1 MAVLISG
8 KLIGPNGDP
17 RPNVTIML
25 VAVKTS
31 SAVVKQAPSI
41 STTTADGSYSLS
53 VEVGTHN
60 VMIEAHGR
68 PFEKAGQITV
78 YNDSNPGT
86 LNDFLNA
93 PGQDELTP
101 AIVAMVDDMRVEAVG
116 AAASAKVY
124 AEEAKA
130 SSEIAKSGADAYPDS
145 AAAQAAIDAG
155 TETRRYFSV
164 RSTISTQW
172 VDEYENVNGV
182 ATPTGRYLSNGKY
195 VDEIA
200 ASVISLLASLME
212 TNKRTAALRQYQSEQ
227 WQWTVESA
235 LGPSQTAM
243 ALDNDFGLWLAGL
256 KSSIQDYVEQLIPKN
271 IANRYQNMQFVL
283 VAKNGVDGLLT
294 INDNGDV
301 RMVGMDDVLQDRLE
315 SICSTNFSRRIVG
328 FQYVIFAKD
337 LKSALFAIDDDGGV
351 HIPGIDG
358 PLQDNLGE
366 SLASIKTVGG
376 VPAAA
381 WRGDVVWS
389 ERPVLTA
396 QKLSASGFVFS
407 YMPGGEATAGAG
419 VMYVPSIREMP
430 VDAEEIQGGGS
441 SGQSLNLESDFAGS
455 NIVNKDPAYR
465 GRLLAGYNGR
475 PEGRNITPVNESDV
489 STLNDMSY
497 PSYRQGNIL
506 PLYTVL
512 MQMGVGNVVFI
523 HSAFAAG
530 GRSFIQI
537 SRGTVPYE
545 NGLKFVRMAKSAAD
559 GVGKKYIFKFL
570 SHEHGETDSDNGD
583 CLNPGDYL
591 AKENV
596 YFSGIQI
603 DFKDI
608 TGQPDDFLI
617 VIGQVGSRIDT
628 KTGAVD
634 EEGNPTGESVV
645 VQPYSVPAVDQLAYV
660 RQNPDTAIMYGPKY
674 ILNWLYNDNSLSHLN
689 AKGKVLQGEYT
700 AQAIHWHLYN
710 AEKKGTWTGL
720 KVKSLSVSGNI
731 VDLLCDVP
739 YTPIVIDTNFIADCL
754 NQGISL
760 EKNSASVQSVTIVD
774 GNIIRVEFDKAP
786 ASDDYML
793 IGFTNTALSSSGH
806 VYPLTC
812 FRDSSPVK
820 SRWITRDNAQFP
832 LYNWLCLDRL
842 PMTGEF

>member
-41 STTTADGSYSLS
+41 STTAADGSYSLS

-130 SSEIAKSGADAYPDS
+130 SSEIAQSGTDAYTNV
-145 AAAQAAIDAG
+145 AEAQGAIDSG
-155 TETRRYFSV
+155 KETRRYFSV

-200 ASVISLLASLME
+200 ASVISLLANLIE
-212 TNKRTAALRQYQSEQ
+212 TNRRTASLRQYQSEQ
-227 WQWTVESA
+227 WQWLVEGAGGASE
-235 LGPSQTAM
+235 TAM

-256 KSSIQDYVEQLIPKN
+256 KSSIQDYIEQLMPKS
-271 IANRYQNMQFVL
+271 IANRYVDLQYAI
-283 VAKNGVDGLLT
+283 VAKNGIDGLLT
-294 INDNGDV
+294 INNNGDI
-301 RMVGMDDVLQDRLE
+301 RIVGTDDVLQDRLNA
-315 SICSTNFSRRIVG
+315 ICSTTFSRRVAG
-328 FQYVIFAKD
+328 FQFVIFTSD
-337 LKSALFAIDDDGGV
+337 MKSAIFAIDDDGGV

-366 SLASIKTVGG
+366 SLASIKSAGG
-376 VPAAA
+376 MPSAA
-381 WRGDVVWS
+381 WRGEIVWS

-419 VMYVPSIREMP
+419 VMYVPSLREMP
-430 VDAEEIQGGGS
+430 VDAEESHGGGS
-441 SGQSLNLESDFAGS
+441 AGQSLNLSADLAGS
-455 NIVNKDPAYR
+455 NIVNRNPAFR
-465 GRLLAGYNGR
+465 GRLLAGARGK
-475 PEGRNITPVNESDV
+475 PEGNNINPVTVDDV
-489 STLNDMSY
+489 STMNDMSD

-506 PLYTVL
+506 PMYNAL
-512 MQMGVGNVVFI
+512 MDMGVGNIVFI
-523 HSAFAAG
+523 HAPFAAG
-530 GRSFIQI
+530 GRSFVQI

-545 NGLKFVRMAKSAAD
+545 NGLKYVKMAKSASDA
-559 GVGKKYIFKFL
+559 VGKRYVFKFL
-570 SHEHGETDSDNGD
+570 GFEHGETDSDNGD
-583 CLNPGDYL
+583 CRNPGDYL
-591 AKENV
+591 AKEIV
-596 YFSGIQI
+596 YFPGIQI
-603 DFKDI
+603 DFKAI
-608 TGQPDDFLI
+608 TGQADDFLI
-617 VIGQVGSRIDT
+617 VIGQVGSRSDT
-628 KTGAVD
+628 KAGAVD
-634 EEGNPTGESVV
+634 EEGNPTGESIV
-645 VQPYSVPAVDQLAYV
+645 VQPYSVPAVDQLEYV
-660 RQNPDTAIMYGPKY
+660 RQNPSTAIMYGPKY
-674 ILNWLYNDNSLSHLN
+674 MLNWLYNDNSLSHLN

-720 KVKSLSVSGNI
+720 KVKSLTVSGNI
-731 VDLLCDVP
+731 ADLLCDVP
-739 YTPIVIDTNFIADCL
+739 YAPIVIDTTFIADCL

-760 EKNSASVQSVTIVD
+760 EKNSASVQSVTVVD
-774 GNIIRVEFDKAP
+774 GNTIRVEFDKTP

-812 FRDSSPVK
+812 FRDSSPIK
-820 SRWITRDNAQFP
+820 SRWIMRNNAPFP

>member
-1 MAVLISG
+1 MSNNGLPVTDVVGVSVTLGQRRTAGASAGDAYAQAAQGSAISAA
-8 KLIGPNGDP
+8 N
-17 RPNVTIML
+17 
-25 VAVKTS
+25 
-31 SAVVKQAPSI
+31 SAAKATQA
-41 STTTADGSYSLS
+41 
-53 VEVGTHN
+53 
-60 VMIEAHGR
+60 
-68 PFEKAGQITV
+68 
-78 YNDSNPGT
+78 
-86 LNDFLNA
+86 
-93 PGQDELTP
+93 EL
-101 AIVAMVDDMRVEAVG
+101 G
-116 AAASAKVY
+116 AAEAAEGVAENAVIASGAADR
-124 AEEAKA
+124 AEAA
-130 SSEIAKSGADAYPDS
+130 AEIAQSGADAYPDVV
-145 AAAQAAIDAG
+145 AAQAAIDAG
-155 TETRRYFSV
+155 TETRRYFSI

-200 ASVISLLASLME
+200 ASVISLLASLIE
-212 TNKRTAALRQYQSEQ
+212 TNRRTASLRQYQSEQ
-227 WQWTVESA
+227 WQWLVEGAGGASE
-235 LGPSQTAM
+235 TAM

-256 KSSIQDYVEQLIPKN
+256 KSSIQDYIEQLMPKS
-271 IANRYQNMQFVL
+271 IANRYVDLQYAI
-283 VAKNGVDGLLT
+283 VAKNGIDGLVT
-294 INDNGDV
+294 INNNGDI
-301 RMVGMDDVLQDRLE
+301 RIVGTDDVLQDRLNT
-315 SICSTNFSRRIVG
+315 ICSTTFSRRVAG
-328 FQYVIFAKD
+328 FQFVIFTSD
-337 LKSALFAIDDDGGV
+337 MTSAIFAIDDDGGV

-366 SLASIKTVGG
+366 SLASITTVGG

-381 WRGDVVWS
+381 WRGDIVWS

-396 QKLSASGFVFS
+396 QKLTSSGFVFS
-407 YMPGGEATAGAG
+407 YMPGGDATSGAG

-430 VDAEEIQGGGS
+430 IDATVIHGAGS
-441 SGQSLNLESDFAGS
+441 CGQSLNLAFDTANS
-455 NIVNKDPAYR
+455 NIVNIDKSFR
-465 GRLLAGYNGR
+465 GRLLSGINGN
-475 PEGRNITPVNESDV
+475 PEGKNVNAVNNDDV
-489 STLNDMSY
+489 SNLNDMSY

-506 PLYTVL
+506 PMYNEL
-512 MQMGVGNVVFI
+512 MSKGVGNIIYI
-523 HSAFAAG
+523 HAGFAAG

-559 GVGKKYIFKFL
+559 GVGKQYIFKFL

-583 CLNPGDYL
+583 CRNPGDYL

-596 YFSGIQI
+596 YFPGIQI
-603 DFKDI
+603 DFKGI
-608 TGQPDDFLI
+608 TGQTDDFLI
-617 VIGQVGSRIDT
+617 VIGQVGSRSNT
-628 KTGAVD
+628 KAGAVD
-634 EEGNPTGESVV
+634 EEGNPTGESIV

-674 ILNWLYNDNSLSHLN
+674 MLNWLYNDNSLSHLN

-720 KVKSLSVSGNI
+720 KVKSLTVSGSI
-731 VDLLCDVP
+731 ADLLCDVP
-739 YTPIVIDTNFIADCL
+739 YAPIVIDTTFISDCL

-820 SRWITRDNAQFP
+820 SRWITRNNASFP

>member
-1 MAVLISG
+1 M
-8 KLIGPNGDP
+8 
-17 RPNVTIML
+17 
-25 VAVKTS
+25 S
-31 SAVVKQAPSI
+31 SKGLPVDDVVGTDIILGARSTQQATDEAKS
-41 STTTADGSYSLS
+41 SLS
-53 VEVGTHN
+53 
-60 VMIEAHGR
+60 A
-68 PFEKAGQITV
+68 
-78 YNDSNPGT
+78 DSAAQSADAAFKFSRQAKS
-86 LNDFLNA
+86 L
-93 PGQDELTP
+93 
-101 AIVAMVDDMRVEAVG
+101 VDDANEAADRAE
-116 AAASAKVY
+116 AAAEVAQ
-124 AEEAKA
+124 
-130 SSEIAKSGADAYPDS
+130 SGTDAYPDV
-145 AAAQAAIDAG
+145 AAAQAAIDSG

-172 VDEYENVNGV
+172 VDEYENVNGI

-200 ASVISLLASLME
+200 ASVISLLASLIE
-212 TNKRTAALRQYQSEQ
+212 TNRRTASLRQYQSEK
-227 WQWTVESA
+227 WQWLVEGAGGASE
-235 LGPSQTAM
+235 TAM

-256 KSSIQDYVEQLIPKN
+256 KSSIQDYIEQLMPKS
-271 IANRYQNMQFVL
+271 IANRYVDLQYAI
-283 VAKNGVDGLLT
+283 VAKNGIDGLVT
-294 INDNGDV
+294 INNNGDI
-301 RMVGMDDVLQDRLE
+301 RIVGTDDVLQDRLNT
-315 SICSTNFSRRIVG
+315 ICSTTFSRRVAG
-328 FQYVIFAKD
+328 FQFVIFTSD
-337 LKSALFAIDDDGGV
+337 MTSAIFAIDDDGGV

-366 SLASIKTVGG
+366 SLASITTVGG

-381 WRGDVVWS
+381 WRGDIVWS

-396 QKLSASGFVFS
+396 QKLTSSGFVFS
-407 YMPGGEATAGAG
+407 YMPGGDATSGAG

-430 VDAEEIQGGGS
+430 IDATVIHGAGAC
-441 SGQSLNLESDFAGS
+441 GQSLNLAFDTANS
-455 NIVNKDPAYR
+455 NIVNIDKSFR
-465 GRLLAGYNGR
+465 GRLLAGINGN
-475 PEGRNITPVNESDV
+475 PEGKNVNAVNNDDV
-489 STLNDMSY
+489 SNLNDMSY

-506 PLYTVL
+506 PMYNEL
-512 MQMGVGNVVFI
+512 MSKGVGNIIYI
-523 HSAFAAG
+523 HAGFAAG

-559 GVGKKYIFKFL
+559 GVGKQYIFKFL
-570 SHEHGETDSDNGD
+570 THEHGETDSDNGD
-583 CLNPGDYL
+583 CRNPGDYL

-596 YFSGIQI
+596 YFPGIQI
-603 DFKDI
+603 DFKGI
-608 TGQPDDFLI
+608 TGQTDDFLI
-617 VIGQVGSRIDT
+617 VIGQVGSRSNT
-628 KTGAVD
+628 KAGAVD
-634 EEGNPTGESVV
+634 EEGNPTGESIV

-674 ILNWLYNDNSLSHLN
+674 MLNWLYNDNSLSHLN

-760 EKNSASVQSVTIVD
+760 EKNSASVQSVTVVD
-774 GNIIRVEFDKAP
+774 GNIIRIEFDKAP

-812 FRDSSPVK
+812 FRDSSPIK
-820 SRWITRDNAQFP
+820 SRWITRNNEPFP

>member
-1 MAVLISG
+1 MSNNGLPVTDVVGVSVTLGQRRTAGASAGDAYAQAAQGSAISAA
-8 KLIGPNGDP
+8 N
-17 RPNVTIML
+17 
-25 VAVKTS
+25 
-31 SAVVKQAPSI
+31 SAAKATQA
-41 STTTADGSYSLS
+41 
-53 VEVGTHN
+53 
-60 VMIEAHGR
+60 
-68 PFEKAGQITV
+68 
-78 YNDSNPGT
+78 
-86 LNDFLNA
+86 
-93 PGQDELTP
+93 EL
-101 AIVAMVDDMRVEAVG
+101 G
-116 AAASAKVY
+116 AAEAAEGVAENAVIASGAADR
-124 AEEAKA
+124 AEAA
-130 SSEIAKSGADAYPDS
+130 AEIAQSGADAYPDV

-172 VDEYENVNGV
+172 VDEYENVNGI

-200 ASVISLLASLME
+200 ASVISLLASLIE
-212 TNKRTAALRQYQSEQ
+212 TNRRTASLRQYQSEK
-227 WQWTVESA
+227 WQWLVEGAGGASE
-235 LGPSQTAM
+235 TAM

-256 KSSIQDYVEQLIPKN
+256 KSSIQDYIEQLMPKS
-271 IANRYQNMQFVL
+271 IANRYVDLQYAI
-283 VAKNGVDGLLT
+283 VAKNGIDGLVT
-294 INDNGDV
+294 INNNGDI
-301 RMVGMDDVLQDRLE
+301 RIVGTDDVLQDRLNT
-315 SICSTNFSRRIVG
+315 ICSTTFSRRVAG
-328 FQYVIFAKD
+328 FQFVIFTSD
-337 LKSALFAIDDDGGV
+337 MTSAIFAIDDDGGV
-351 HIPGIDG
+351 HIPGVDG

-366 SLASIKTVGG
+366 SLASITTVGG

-381 WRGDVVWS
+381 WRGDIVWS

-396 QKLSASGFVFS
+396 QKLTSSGFVFS
-407 YMPGGEATAGAG
+407 YMPGGDATSGAG

-430 VDAEEIQGGGS
+430 IDATVIHGAGAC
-441 SGQSLNLESDFAGS
+441 GQSLNLAFDTANS
-455 NIVNKDPAYR
+455 NIVNIDKSFR
-465 GRLLAGYNGR
+465 GRLLAGINGN
-475 PEGRNITPVNESDV
+475 PEGKNVNAVNNDDV
-489 STLNDMSY
+489 SNLNDMSY

-506 PLYTVL
+506 PMYNEL
-512 MQMGVGNVVFI
+512 MSKGVGNIIYI
-523 HSAFAAG
+523 HAGFAAG

-559 GVGKKYIFKFL
+559 GVGKQYIFKFL
-570 SHEHGETDSDNGD
+570 THEHGETDSDNGD
-583 CLNPGDYL
+583 CRNPGDYL

-596 YFSGIQI
+596 YFPGIQI
-603 DFKDI
+603 DFKGI
-608 TGQPDDFLI
+608 TGQTDDFLI
-617 VIGQVGSRIDT
+617 VIGQVGSRSNT
-628 KTGAVD
+628 KAGAVD
-634 EEGNPTGESVV
+634 EEGNPTGESIV

-674 ILNWLYNDNSLSHLN
+674 MLNWLYNDNSLSHLN

-760 EKNSASVQSVTIVD
+760 EKNSASVQSVTVVD
-774 GNIIRVEFDKAP
+774 GNIIRIEFDKAP

-812 FRDSSPVK
+812 FRDSSPIK
-820 SRWITRDNAQFP
+820 SRWITRNNEPFP

>member
-41 STTTADGSYSLS
+41 STTTEDGSYSLS

-130 SSEIAKSGADAYPDS
+130 SSEIAQSGTDAYVDV
-145 AAAQAAIDAG
+145 AEAQEAIDSG
-155 TETRRYFSV
+155 KETRRYFSV

-172 VDEYENVNGV
+172 VDEYENINGV

-200 ASVISLLASLME
+200 ASVISLLASLIE
-212 TNKRTAALRQYQSEQ
+212 TNRRTASLRQYQSEK
-227 WQWTVESA
+227 WQWLVEGAGGASE
-235 LGPSQTAM
+235 TAM

-256 KSSIQDYVEQLIPKN
+256 KSSIQDYIEQLMPKS
-271 IANRYQNMQFVL
+271 IANRYVDLQYAI
-283 VAKNGVDGLLT
+283 VAKNGIDGLLT
-294 INDNGDV
+294 INNNGDI
-301 RMVGMDDVLQDRLE
+301 RIVGTDDVLQDRLNA
-315 SICSTNFSRRIVG
+315 ICSTTFSRRVAG
-328 FQYVIFAKD
+328 FQFVIFTSD
-337 LKSALFAIDDDGGV
+337 MKSAIFAIDDDGGV

-366 SLASIKTVGG
+366 SLASIKTVAG
-376 VPAAA
+376 VPAVA

-419 VMYVPSIREMP
+419 VMYVPSLREMP

-455 NIVNKDPAYR
+455 NIVNKDPAFR
-465 GRLLAGYNGR
+465 GRLLAGVNGR
-475 PEGRNITPVNESDV
+475 PEGKNITPANESDV
-489 STLNDMSY
+489 STMNDMSY

-537 SRGTVPYE
+537 SKGTVPYE
-545 NGLKFVRMAKSAAD
+545 NGLKFVKMAKNAAD
-559 GVGKKYIFKFL
+559 GVGKKYTFKFL
-570 SHEHGETDSDNGD
+570 SHEHGESDSDNGD
-583 CLNPGDYL
+583 NPNPGDYL
-591 AKENV
+591 ARENV
-596 YFSGIQI
+596 YFSGIQS
-603 DFKDI
+603 DFKSI
-608 TGQPDDFLI
+608 TGQQDDFLI

-660 RQNPDTAIMYGPKY
+660 RQNSATAIMYGPKY
-674 ILNWLYNDNSLSHLN
+674 PLNWLYNDNSLSHLN

-720 KVKSLSVSGNI
+720 KVKSLTVSGNI
-731 VDLLCDVP
+731 ADLLCDVP
-739 YTPIVIDTNFIADCL
+739 YAPIVIDTTFISDCL

-774 GNIIRVEFDKAP
+774 GNTIRVEFDKAP

-812 FRDSSPVK
+812 FRDSSPIK
-820 SRWITRDNAQFP
+820 SRWITRNNEPFP

>member
-1 MAVLISG
+1 MAQRYNTG
-8 KLIGPNGDP
+8 NP
-17 RPNVTIML
+17 RPSNSMKDL
-25 VAVKTS
+25 
-31 SAVVKQAPSI
+31 
-41 STTTADGSYSLS
+41 
-53 VEVGTHN
+53 
-60 VMIEAHGR
+60 
-68 PFEKAGQITV
+68 
-78 YNDSNPGT
+78 NDNA
-86 LNDFLNA
+86 LAYDDFLNSEDDRA
-93 PGQDELTP
+93 FDRFGRGFPTVRKQVNERIDELAEYTKN
-101 AIVAMVDDMRVEAVG
+101 AEEYAKD
-116 AAASAKVY
+116 AAASAG
-124 AEEAKA
+124 
-130 SSEIAKSGADAYPDS
+130 IAQSGTDAYTDVADA
-145 AAAQAAIDAG
+145 QEAIDSG
-155 TETRRYFSV
+155 KETRRYFSV

-200 ASVISLLASLME
+200 ASVISLLATLIE
-212 TNKRTAALRQYQSEQ
+212 TNRRTASLRQYQSEQ
-227 WQWTVESA
+227 WQWLVEGAGGASE
-235 LGPSQTAM
+235 TAM

-256 KSSIQDYVEQLIPKN
+256 KSSIQDYIEQLMPKS
-271 IANRYQNMQFVL
+271 IANRYVDLQYAI
-283 VAKNGVDGLLT
+283 VAKNGIDGLVT
-294 INDNGDV
+294 INNNGDI
-301 RMVGMDDVLQDRLE
+301 RIVGTDDVLQDRLNT
-315 SICSTNFSRRIVG
+315 ICSTTFSRRVAG
-328 FQYVIFAKD
+328 FQFVIFTSD
-337 LKSALFAIDDDGGV
+337 MTSAIFAIDDDGGV

-396 QKLSASGFVFS
+396 QKLSATGFVFS
-407 YMPGGEATAGAG
+407 YMPGGEAAAGAG

-475 PEGRNITPVNESDV
+475 PEGKNITPVNESDV
-489 STLNDMSY
+489 STMNDMSY
-497 PSYRQGNIL
+497 PPYRQGNIL
-506 PLYTVL
+506 PMYNAL
-512 MQMGVGNVVFI
+512 MDMEVGNVVFI

-545 NGLKFVRMAKSAAD
+545 NGMKFVQMAKNAAD
-559 GVGKKYIFKFL
+559 GVGKNYVFKFL
-570 SHEHGETDSDNGD
+570 TFEHGESDSDNGD
-583 CLNPGDYL
+583 NPNPGDYL
-591 AKENV
+591 ARENV
-596 YFSGIQI
+596 YFPGIQN
-603 DFKDI
+603 DFKSI
-608 TGQPDDFLI
+608 TGQQDDFLI

-660 RQNPDTAIMYGPKY
+660 RQNPGTAIMYGPKY
-674 ILNWLYNDNSLSHLN
+674 MLNWLYNDNSLSHLN

-720 KVKSLSVSGNI
+720 KVKSLTVSGNI
-731 VDLLCDVP
+731 ADLLCDVP
-739 YTPIVIDTNFIADCL
+739 YAPIVIDTTFIADCL
-754 NQGISL
+754 NQGIGL
-760 EKNSASVQSVTIVD
+760 EKNSASVQSVTVVD

-812 FRDSSPVK
+812 FRDSSPIK
-820 SRWITRDNAQFP
+820 SRWITRNNEPFP

>member
-41 STTTADGSYSLS
+41 STTTEDGSYSLS

-130 SSEIAKSGADAYPDS
+130 SSEIAQSGTDAYVDV
-145 AAAQAAIDAG
+145 AEAQEAIDSG
-155 TETRRYFSV
+155 KETRRYFSV

-172 VDEYENVNGV
+172 VDEYENINGV

-200 ASVISLLASLME
+200 ASVISLLASLIE
-212 TNKRTAALRQYQSEQ
+212 TNRRTASLRQYQSEK
-227 WQWTVESA
+227 WQWLVEGAGGASE
-235 LGPSQTAM
+235 TAM

-256 KSSIQDYVEQLIPKN
+256 KSSIQDYIEQLMPKS
-271 IANRYQNMQFVL
+271 IANRYVDLQYAI
-283 VAKNGVDGLLT
+283 VAKNGIDGLLT
-294 INDNGDV
+294 INNNGDI
-301 RMVGMDDVLQDRLE
+301 RIVGTDDVLQDRLNA
-315 SICSTNFSRRIVG
+315 ICSTTFSRRVAG
-328 FQYVIFAKD
+328 FQFVIFTSD
-337 LKSALFAIDDDGGV
+337 MKSAIFAIDDDGGV

-376 VPAAA
+376 VPAVA

-419 VMYVPSIREMP
+419 VMYVPSLREMP

-455 NIVNKDPAYR
+455 NIVNKDPAFR
-465 GRLLAGYNGR
+465 GRLLAGVNGR
-475 PEGRNITPVNESDV
+475 PEGKNITPANESDV
-489 STLNDMSY
+489 STMNDMSY

-537 SRGTVPYE
+537 SKGTVPYE
-545 NGLKFVRMAKSAAD
+545 NGLKFVKMAKNAAD
-559 GVGKKYIFKFL
+559 GVGKKYTFKFL
-570 SHEHGETDSDNGD
+570 SHEHGESDSDNGD
-583 CLNPGDYL
+583 NPNPGDYL
-591 AKENV
+591 ARENV
-596 YFSGIQI
+596 YFSGIQS
-603 DFKDI
+603 DFKSI
-608 TGQPDDFLI
+608 TGQQDDFLI

-660 RQNPDTAIMYGPKY
+660 RQNSATAIMYGPKY
-674 ILNWLYNDNSLSHLN
+674 PLNWLYNDNSLSHLN

-720 KVKSLSVSGNI
+720 KVKSLTVSGNI
-731 VDLLCDVP
+731 ADLLCDVP
-739 YTPIVIDTNFIADCL
+739 YAPIVIDTTFISDCL

-760 EKNSASVQSVTIVD
+760 EKNSASVQSVTVVD

-812 FRDSSPVK
+812 FRDSSPIK
-820 SRWITRDNAQFP
+820 SRWITRNNEPFP

>member
-1 MAVLISG
+1 MTERY
-8 KLIGPNGDP
+8 NTRNP
-17 RPNVTIML
+17 RPSNSMKDL
-25 VAVKTS
+25 
-31 SAVVKQAPSI
+31 
-41 STTTADGSYSLS
+41 
-53 VEVGTHN
+53 
-60 VMIEAHGR
+60 
-68 PFEKAGQITV
+68 
-78 YNDSNPGT
+78 NDNA
-86 LNDFLNA
+86 LAYDDFLNSEEEQA
-93 PGQDELTP
+93 FDRFGRGFPTVRKQVNERIDELAGYTKN
-101 AIVAMVDDMRVEAVG
+101 AEEYAKD
-116 AAASAKVY
+116 AAASAG
-124 AEEAKA
+124 
-130 SSEIAKSGADAYPDS
+130 IAQSGTDAYTDV
-145 AAAQAAIDAG
+145 AEAQGAIDSG
-155 TETRRYFSV
+155 KETRRYFSV

-200 ASVISLLASLME
+200 ASVISLLASLIE
-212 TNKRTAALRQYQSEQ
+212 TNRRTASLRQYQSEQ
-227 WQWTVESA
+227 WQWLVEGAGGASE
-235 LGPSQTAM
+235 TAM

-256 KSSIQDYVEQLIPKN
+256 KSSIQDYIEQLMPKS
-271 IANRYQNMQFVL
+271 IANRYVDLQYAI
-283 VAKNGVDGLLT
+283 VAKNGIDGLVT
-294 INDNGDV
+294 INNNGDIRV
-301 RMVGMDDVLQDRLE
+301 VGTDDVLQDRLNT
-315 SICSTNFSRRIVG
+315 ICSTTFSRRVAG
-328 FQYVIFAKD
+328 FQFVIFTSD
-337 LKSALFAIDDDGGV
+337 MKSAIFAIDDDGGV

-381 WRGDVVWS
+381 FRGDIVWS

-396 QKLSASGFVFS
+396 QKLTSSGFVFS
-407 YMPGGEATAGAG
+407 YMPGGDATSGAG

-430 VDAEEIQGGGS
+430 IDATVIHGAGAC
-441 SGQSLNLESDFAGS
+441 GQSLNLAFDTANS
-455 NIVNKDPAYR
+455 NIVNIDKSFR
-465 GRLLAGYNGR
+465 GRLLAGINGN
-475 PEGRNITPVNESDV
+475 PEGKNVNAVNNDDV
-489 STLNDMSY
+489 SNLNDMSY

-506 PLYTVL
+506 PMYNEL
-512 MQMGVGNVVFI
+512 MSKGVGNIIYI
-523 HSAFAAG
+523 HAGFAAG

-537 SRGTVPYE
+537 SKGTVPYE

-559 GVGKKYIFKFL
+559 GVGKQYIFKFL

-583 CLNPGDYL
+583 CRNPGDYL

-596 YFSGIQI
+596 YFPGIQI
-603 DFKDI
+603 DFKGI
-608 TGQPDDFLI
+608 TGQTDDFLI
-617 VIGQVGSRIDT
+617 VIGQVGSRSNT
-628 KTGAVD
+628 KAGAVD
-634 EEGNPTGESVV
+634 EEGNPTGESIV

-674 ILNWLYNDNSLSHLN
+674 MLNWLYNDNSLSHLN

-760 EKNSASVQSVTIVD
+760 EKNSASVQSVTVAD
-774 GNIIRVEFDKAP
+774 GNIIRVEFDTPP

-812 FRDSSPVK
+812 FRDSSPIK
-820 SRWITRDNAQFP
+820 SRWITRNNEPFP

>member
-1 MAVLISG
+1 MANNGLPVTDVVGVSVTLGQRRTAGASAGDAYAQAAQGSAISAA
-8 KLIGPNGDP
+8 N
-17 RPNVTIML
+17 
-25 VAVKTS
+25 
-31 SAVVKQAPSI
+31 SAAKATQA
-41 STTTADGSYSLS
+41 
-53 VEVGTHN
+53 
-60 VMIEAHGR
+60 
-68 PFEKAGQITV
+68 
-78 YNDSNPGT
+78 
-86 LNDFLNA
+86 
-93 PGQDELTP
+93 EL
-101 AIVAMVDDMRVEAVG
+101 G
-116 AAASAKVY
+116 AAEAAEGVAENAVIASGAADR
-124 AEEAKA
+124 AEAA
-130 SSEIAKSGADAYPDS
+130 AEIAQSGADAYPDV

-200 ASVISLLASLME
+200 TSVISLLASLIE
-212 TNKRTAALRQYQSEQ
+212 TNRRTASLRQYQSEQ
-227 WQWTVESA
+227 WQWLVEGAGGASE
-235 LGPSQTAM
+235 TAM

-256 KSSIQDYVEQLIPKN
+256 RSSIQDYIEQLMPKS
-271 IANRYQNMQFVL
+271 IANRYVDLQYAI
-283 VAKNGVDGLLT
+283 VAKNGIDGLVT
-294 INDNGDV
+294 INNNGDI
-301 RMVGMDDVLQDRLE
+301 RIVGTDDVLQDRLNT
-315 SICSTNFSRRIVG
+315 ICSTTFSRRVAG
-328 FQYVIFAKD
+328 FQFVIFTSD
-337 LKSALFAIDDDGGV
+337 MTSAIFAIDDDGGV

-396 QKLSASGFVFS
+396 QKLTASGFVFS
-407 YMPGGEATAGAG
+407 YMPGGDATSGAG

-430 VDAEEIQGGGS
+430 IDATVIHGAGAC
-441 SGQSLNLESDFAGS
+441 GQSLNLAFDTANS
-455 NIVNKDPAYR
+455 NIVNIDKSFR
-465 GRLLAGYNGR
+465 GRLLAGINGN
-475 PEGRNITPVNESDV
+475 PEGKNVNAVNNDDV
-489 STLNDMSY
+489 SNLNDMSY

-506 PLYTVL
+506 PMYNEL
-512 MQMGVGNVVFI
+512 MYKGVGNVIYI
-523 HSAFAAG
+523 HAGFAAG

-559 GVGKKYIFKFL
+559 GVGKQYIFKFL

-583 CLNPGDYL
+583 CRNPGDYL

-596 YFSGIQI
+596 YFPGIQI
-603 DFKDI
+603 DFKGI
-608 TGQPDDFLI
+608 TGQTDDFLI
-617 VIGQVGSRIDT
+617 VIGQVGSRSNT
-628 KTGAVD
+628 KAGAVD
-634 EEGNPTGESVV
+634 EEGNPTGESIV

-674 ILNWLYNDNSLSHLN
+674 MLNWLYNDNSLSHLN

-760 EKNSASVQSVTIVD
+760 EKNSASVQSVTVVD
-774 GNIIRVEFDKAP
+774 GNIIRIEFDKAP

-812 FRDSSPVK
+812 FRDSSPIK
-820 SRWITRDNAQFP
+820 SRWITRNNEPFP

-842 PMTGEF
+842 PISGEF

>member
-130 SSEIAKSGADAYPDS
+130 SSEIAKSGADAYPDA

-366 SLASIKTVGG
+366 SLASIKSAGG
-376 VPAAA
+376 MPSAA
-381 WRGDVVWS
+381 WRGEIVWS
-389 ERPVLTA
+389 ER
-396 QKLSASGFVFS
+396 
-407 YMPGGEATAGAG
+407 
-419 VMYVPSIREMP
+419 
-430 VDAEEIQGGGS
+430 
-441 SGQSLNLESDFAGS
+441 
-455 NIVNKDPAYR
+455 
-465 GRLLAGYNGR
+465 
-475 PEGRNITPVNESDV
+475 
-489 STLNDMSY
+489 
-497 PSYRQGNIL
+497 
-506 PLYTVL
+506 
-512 MQMGVGNVVFI
+512 
-523 HSAFAAG
+523 
-530 GRSFIQI
+530 
-537 SRGTVPYE
+537 
-545 NGLKFVRMAKSAAD
+545 
-559 GVGKKYIFKFL
+559 
-570 SHEHGETDSDNGD
+570 
-583 CLNPGDYL
+583 
-591 AKENV
+591 
-596 YFSGIQI
+596 
-603 DFKDI
+603 
-608 TGQPDDFLI
+608 
-617 VIGQVGSRIDT
+617 
-628 KTGAVD
+628 
-634 EEGNPTGESVV
+634 
-645 VQPYSVPAVDQLAYV
+645 
-660 RQNPDTAIMYGPKY
+660 
-674 ILNWLYNDNSLSHLN
+674 
-689 AKGKVLQGEYT
+689 
-700 AQAIHWHLYN
+700 
-710 AEKKGTWTGL
+710 
-720 KVKSLSVSGNI
+720 
-731 VDLLCDVP
+731 
-739 YTPIVIDTNFIADCL
+739 
-754 NQGISL
+754 
-760 EKNSASVQSVTIVD
+760 
-774 GNIIRVEFDKAP
+774 
-786 ASDDYML
+786 
-793 IGFTNTALSSSGH
+793 
-806 VYPLTC
+806 
-812 FRDSSPVK
+812 
-820 SRWITRDNAQFP
+820 
-832 LYNWLCLDRL
+832 
-842 PMTGEF
+842 

>member
-1 MAVLISG
+1 MANNGLPVTDVVGVSVTLGQRRTAGASAGDAYAQAAQGSAISAA
-8 KLIGPNGDP
+8 N
-17 RPNVTIML
+17 
-25 VAVKTS
+25 
-31 SAVVKQAPSI
+31 SAAKATQA
-41 STTTADGSYSLS
+41 
-53 VEVGTHN
+53 
-60 VMIEAHGR
+60 
-68 PFEKAGQITV
+68 
-78 YNDSNPGT
+78 
-86 LNDFLNA
+86 
-93 PGQDELTP
+93 EL
-101 AIVAMVDDMRVEAVG
+101 G
-116 AAASAKVY
+116 AAEAAEGVAENAVIASGAADR
-124 AEEAKA
+124 AEAA
-130 SSEIAKSGADAYPDS
+130 AEIAQSGADAYPDV

-200 ASVISLLASLME
+200 TSVISLLASLIE
-212 TNKRTAALRQYQSEQ
+212 TNRRTASLRQYQSEQ
-227 WQWTVESA
+227 WQWLVEGAGGASE
-235 LGPSQTAM
+235 TAM

-256 KSSIQDYVEQLIPKN
+256 RSSIQDYIEQLMPKS
-271 IANRYQNMQFVL
+271 IANRYVDLQYAI
-283 VAKNGVDGLLT
+283 VAKNGIDGLVT
-294 INDNGDV
+294 INNNGDI
-301 RMVGMDDVLQDRLE
+301 RIVGTDDVLQDRLNT
-315 SICSTNFSRRIVG
+315 ICSTTFSRRVAG
-328 FQYVIFAKD
+328 FQFVIFTSD
-337 LKSALFAIDDDGGV
+337 MTSAIFAIDDDGGV

-396 QKLSASGFVFS
+396 QKLTASGFVFS
-407 YMPGGEATAGAG
+407 YMPGGDATSGAG

-430 VDAEEIQGGGS
+430 IDATVIHGAGAC
-441 SGQSLNLESDFAGS
+441 GQSLNLAFDTANS
-455 NIVNKDPAYR
+455 NIVNIDKSFR
-465 GRLLAGYNGR
+465 GRLLAGINGN
-475 PEGRNITPVNESDV
+475 PEGKNVNAVNNDDV
-489 STLNDMSY
+489 SNLNDMSY

-506 PLYTVL
+506 PMYNEL
-512 MQMGVGNVVFI
+512 MYKGVGNVIYI
-523 HSAFAAG
+523 HAGFAAG

-559 GVGKKYIFKFL
+559 GVGKQYIFKFL

-583 CLNPGDYL
+583 CRNPGDYL

-596 YFSGIQI
+596 YFPGIQI
-603 DFKDI
+603 DFKGI
-608 TGQPDDFLI
+608 TGQTDDFLI
-617 VIGQVGSRIDT
+617 VIGQVGSRSNT
-628 KTGAVD
+628 KAGAVD
-634 EEGNPTGESVV
+634 EEGNPTGESIV

-674 ILNWLYNDNSLSHLN
+674 MLNWLYNDNSLSHLN

-760 EKNSASVQSVTIVD
+760 EKNSASVQSVTVVD
-774 GNIIRVEFDKAP
+774 GNIIRIEFDKAP

-812 FRDSSPVK
+812 FRDSSPIK
-820 SRWITRDNAQFP
+820 SRWITRNNGPFP

-842 PMTGEF
+842 PISGEF

>member
-1 MAVLISG
+1 MSNNGLPVTDVVGVSVTLGQRRTAGASAGDAYAQAAQGSAISAA
-8 KLIGPNGDP
+8 N
-17 RPNVTIML
+17 
-25 VAVKTS
+25 
-31 SAVVKQAPSI
+31 SAAKATQA
-41 STTTADGSYSLS
+41 
-53 VEVGTHN
+53 
-60 VMIEAHGR
+60 
-68 PFEKAGQITV
+68 
-78 YNDSNPGT
+78 
-86 LNDFLNA
+86 
-93 PGQDELTP
+93 EL
-101 AIVAMVDDMRVEAVG
+101 G
-116 AAASAKVY
+116 AAEAAEGVAENAVIASGAADR
-124 AEEAKA
+124 AEAA
-130 SSEIAKSGADAYPDS
+130 AEIAQSGADAYPDVV
-145 AAAQAAIDAG
+145 AAQAAIDAG

-200 ASVISLLASLME
+200 ASVISLLASLIE
-212 TNKRTAALRQYQSEQ
+212 TNRRTASLRQYQSEQ
-227 WQWTVESA
+227 WQWLVEGAGGASE
-235 LGPSQTAM
+235 TAM

-256 KSSIQDYVEQLIPKN
+256 RSSIQDYIEQLMPKS
-271 IANRYQNMQFVL
+271 IANRYVDLQYAI
-283 VAKNGVDGLLT
+283 VAKNGIDGLVT
-294 INDNGDV
+294 INNNGDI
-301 RMVGMDDVLQDRLE
+301 RIVGTDDVLQDRLNT
-315 SICSTNFSRRIVG
+315 ICSTTFSRRVAG
-328 FQYVIFAKD
+328 FQFVIFTSD
-337 LKSALFAIDDDGGV
+337 MTSAIFAIDDDGGV

-366 SLASIKTVGG
+366 SLASITTVGG

-381 WRGDVVWS
+381 WRGDIVWS

-396 QKLSASGFVFS
+396 QKLTSNGFVFS
-407 YMPGGEATAGAG
+407 YMPGGDATSGAG

-430 VDAEEIQGGGS
+430 IDATVIHGAGAC
-441 SGQSLNLESDFAGS
+441 GQSLNLAFDTANS
-455 NIVNKDPAYR
+455 NIVNIDKSFR
-465 GRLLAGYNGR
+465 GRLLAGINGN
-475 PEGRNITPVNESDV
+475 PEGKNINAVNNDDV
-489 STLNDMSY
+489 SNLNDMSY

-506 PLYTVL
+506 PMYNEL
-512 MQMGVGNVVFI
+512 MSKGVGNIIYI
-523 HSAFAAG
+523 HAGFAAG

-559 GVGKKYIFKFL
+559 GVGKQYIFKFL

-583 CLNPGDYL
+583 CRNPGDYL

-596 YFSGIQI
+596 YFPGIQI
-603 DFKDI
+603 DFKGI
-608 TGQPDDFLI
+608 TGQTDDFLI
-617 VIGQVGSRIDT
+617 VIGQVGSRSNT
-628 KTGAVD
+628 KAGAVD
-634 EEGNPTGESVV
+634 EEGNPTGESIV

-674 ILNWLYNDNSLSHLN
+674 MLNWLYNDNSLSHLN

-760 EKNSASVQSVTIVD
+760 EKNSASVQSVTVVD
-774 GNIIRVEFDKAP
+774 GNIIRIEFDKAP
-786 ASDDYML
+786 ASDDYIL
-793 IGFTNTALSSSGH
+793 VGFTNTALSSSGH

-812 FRDSSPVK
+812 FRDSSPIK
-820 SRWITRDNAQFP
+820 SRWITRNNEPFP